1 MAERFHVTTPPAAGR
16 AFLEGDEA
24 RHLAKVLRGR
34 VGDEVTL
41 FDGRGLE
48 WPARI
53 AAIDRDRV
61 ALETGDPRPAEPLP
75 ARRVAIGAALPKG
88 DRQKWMVEK
97 LTELGATTLVPLET
111 TRGVAEATAGAR
123 ARLERVVIEA
133 CKQCGR
139 NTLLEIA
146 EPRSLDRLLAEVPA
160 GTRLLVA
167 HPGGAP
173 IDADGP
179 LATTADVLALV
190 GPEGGFTAAELAAAD
205 AAGATRVGL
214 GPHVL
219 RVETAAIALA
229 ARLAGWR

>member
-1 MAERFHVTTPPAAGR
+1 MAERFHVTAPPAAGR
-16 AFLEGDEA
+16 AILLGDEA

-34 VGDEVTL
+34 VGDAVTL
-41 FDGRGLE
+41 FDGRGQE

-61 ALETGDPRPAEPLP
+61 TLETGDPRPGGPAA
-75 ARRVAIGAALPKG
+75 ARRVMIAVALPKG
-88 DRQKWMVEK
+88 ERQKWMVEK
-97 LTELGATTLVPLET
+97 LTELGVAAIVPLET

-146 EPRSLDRLLAEVPA
+146 EPQPLDRFLAATPA

-167 HPGGAP
+167 HPGGVP
-173 IDADGP
+173 IDVDGM

-190 GPEGGFTAAELAAAD
+190 GPEGGFTDEELFVAER
-205 AAGATRVGL
+205 AGAVRVSLGL
-214 GPHVL
+214 HIL

-229 ARLAGWR
+229 ARLVGWR

>member
-1 MAERFHVTTPPAAGR
+1 MAERFHVTAAPTAGR
-16 AFLEGDEA
+16 ALLQGDEA

-41 FDGRGLE
+41 FDGRGRE

-53 AAIDRDRV
+53 TAIDRDRV
-61 ALETGDPRPAEPLP
+61 ALETGEPRPPDPPP
-75 ARRVAIGAALPKG
+75 ARRVVIAVALPKG

-97 LTELGATTLVPLET
+97 LTELGATALMPLET

-146 EPRSLDRLLAEVPA
+146 EPQPLDRLLAAFPA
-160 GTRLLVA
+160 ATQRLVA

-173 IDADGP
+173 LDADGM
-179 LATTADVLALV
+179 LAPTADVLALV
-190 GPEGGFTAAELAAAD
+190 GPEGGFTDAELAAAA
-205 AAGATRVGL
+205 AAGATRIGL

-229 ARLAGWR
+229 ARLVGR